1 MSERRWTKRVL
12 SGIVILLAL
21 YMALVFV
28 LDPVMLYHAPW
39 VWPEGAKRHLP
50 LQQLWHCPPHGIRF
64 RDFGR
69 EHVPLRENERL

>member
-39 VWPEGAKRHLP
+39 FA
-50 LQQLWHCPPHGIRF
+50 
-64 RDFGR
+64 
-69 EHVPLRENERL
+69 